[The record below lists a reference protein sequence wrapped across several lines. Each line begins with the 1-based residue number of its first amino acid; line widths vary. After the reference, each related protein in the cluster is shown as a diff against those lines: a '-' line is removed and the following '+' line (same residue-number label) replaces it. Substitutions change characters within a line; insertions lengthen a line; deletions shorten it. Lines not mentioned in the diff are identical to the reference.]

1 MHEITGAE
9 ETTYSLNQPARLL
22 DPLEKCMLGR
32 LEPGRSGWSSST
44 HLGHDLER
52 LFGVRA
58 PIASIER
65 ALRELG
71 RRRRIQLLLDD
82 AGTLWY
88 RIRPDS
94 APICRRLPGEDA

>member
-1 MHEITGAE
+1 MHASAGAE
-9 ETTYSLNQPARLL
+9 ETVYSLNHPARLV
-22 DPLEKCMLGR
+22 DPLEKCMLDR
-32 LEPGRSGWSSST
+32 LRPGRSGWSSST

-58 PIASIER
+58 PVPAIER

-71 RRRRIQLLLDD
+71 RHRRIQLLLDD

-94 APICRRLPGEDA
+94 TPVCRRRPGD